1 MIDLAPTDGHYTADQ
16 YFALAEC
23 GILSPDDRT
32 ELLDGLI
39 VAMAPPTPLHCS
51 VVNRVQFALQRK
63 LGLDVNV
70 RVQSTFV
77 AGSTSAP
84 EPDIAVLPGAPE
96 DYEQRHPSRADLV
109 VEVSLSS
116 LVQDRL
122 TKPAIYARADVPCYW
137 VVNLRDHCVE
147 VYRGPDRWNSV
158 YAVVE
163 RKTGRDTLLI
173 DAFPAV
179 TFTADEFLPSR
190 PLGGLPPDTVDD
202 EEDPR

>member
-51 VVNRVQFALQRK
+51 VVNRVQVALQRK
-63 LGLDVNV
+63 FGLDVNV

-77 AGSTSAP
+77 AGSASAP
-84 EPDIAVLPGAPE
+84 EPDLAVLPGTPE
-96 DYEQRHPSRADLV
+96 DYEQRHPAKAHLL

-122 TKPAIYARADVPCYW
+122 TKSAIYARAGVPCYW

-147 VYRGPDRWNSV
+147 VYREPDRWNSV
-158 YAVVE
+158 YSVIE
-163 RKTGRDTLLI
+163 RKTGRDTLTV
-173 DAFPAV
+173 DAFPGV
-179 TFTADEFLPSR
+179 TFTAVELLPSR
-190 PLGGLPPDTVDD
+190 PLAGLPPATFDD